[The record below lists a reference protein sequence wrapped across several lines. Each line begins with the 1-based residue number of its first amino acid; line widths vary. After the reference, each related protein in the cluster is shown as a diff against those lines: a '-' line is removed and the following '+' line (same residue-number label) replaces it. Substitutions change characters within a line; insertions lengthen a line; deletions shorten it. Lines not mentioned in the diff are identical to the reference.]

1 MKTYIDNLNGLHI
14 KYIIINFV
22 LTVSGFITTFIV
34 GKIISDYK
42 INMYLSVIMMMIILV
57 IFLMG
62 KKRYQSQLLK
72 IRDYPMGKRLNAHH
86 NLNKKRLNSYTI
98 MNGFAILF
106 LILSN
111 NYLYLFFSVL
121 FVILILLNRSSKFKL
136 KIELNLSDK
145 ELENLSQPVIEKGK
159 EIK

>member
-121 FVILILLNRSSKFKL
+121 FLILILLNRSSKFKL

>member
-72 IRDYPMGKRLNAHH
+72 IRDYP
-86 NLNKKRLNSYTI
+86 
-98 MNGFAILF
+98 
-106 LILSN
+106 
-111 NYLYLFFSVL
+111 
-121 FVILILLNRSSKFKL
+121 
-136 KIELNLSDK
+136 
-145 ELENLSQPVIEKGK
+145 
-159 EIK
+159 

>member
-1 MKTYIDNLNGLHI
+1 MKSYIDNLNGLHI
-14 KYIIINFV
+14 KYIIINFI

-136 KIELNLSDK
+136 KIELNLREK
-145 ELENLSQPVIEKGK
+145 ELENLSQPFNEKSK

>member
-1 MKTYIDNLNGLHI
+1 MKSYIDNLNGLHI
-14 KYIIINFV
+14 KYIIINFIIS
-22 LTVSGFITTFIV
+22 LSGFLTTFFV

-42 INMYLSVIMMMIILV
+42 VNMYLSVVMMMIILV
-57 IFLMG
+57 LFLMG

-86 NLNKKRLNSYTI
+86 LLNKKRLNSYTI

-121 FVILILLNRSSKFKL
+121 FLILILLNKSSKFKL
-136 KIELNLSDK
+136 KIELNLSEK
-145 ELENLSQPVIEKGK
+145 ELENLSQPVIEKSK
-159 EIK
+159 K